1 MDSYLFFH
9 VSKTAGTSL
18 REYFRQVLGANE
30 VGPSTDFRGSST
42 SDNAS
47 VSTCRM
53 VVGHFSFEQVAHFP
67 GRRIL
72 TFLRNPVDV
81 VVSTYFFFRNT
92 PTRLRTS
99 SSAGSCRCAKF
110 WNAPTA

>member
-30 VGPSTDFRGSST
+30 VGPSTDFLGSST